1 MSHVRV
7 AAIALRDSRRAA
19 HWMRAAALWTV
30 VVLVAFNSGISA
42 GAPPPGFN
50 EKTGV
55 WPTSVTAASCRRGD
69 RVETGLQGEVTL
81 EDRASGRSTAGYACN
96 IDLVGQYQ
104 GQGANFIS
112 ASYKTCTY
120 VGSTFPHSDGV
131 HVIDASDISHP
142 QMTANLSEPAMV
154 GGTWESLKVNQ
165 TRGLLAA
172 TGVPFYTGFGYF
184 SIYDVSQD
192 CAHPRLLNLGRGSV
206 PGMRIGMLTHE
217 GAFSPDG
224 NTYWSS
230 GSMWVTALDVSDP
243 SDPHSVWSAPAG
255 LGTHGMGFTPDG
267 DTMYMSTLAG
277 VNILDTSAI
286 QDRAQPGFTM
296 HQMLPLR
303 GDKHWA
309 DGEFTQHSVYVTYGG
324 VPHIFTVDES
334 GSGGVKLFDAA
345 DPANLLLRNDIKLSI
360 NLPEHQDRW
369 WSSAIN
375 DGFFGYDP
383 HYCSVDRQDNP
394 LALACGWQQSGVRVF
409 DVRDPEHIREIAY
422 YNPPAQTGKQAE
434 LTNSVHAVFGKLA
447 AAPLSGTLAVA
458 RAILQGDT
466 RPDGSITAARNGQH
480 VGNDLSAD
488 WCMSPP
494 EFRGN
499 MLYVTCSDNG
509 FMELVLDPRVYP
521 PR

>member
-1 MSHVRV
+1 
-7 AAIALRDSRRAA
+7 
-19 HWMRAAALWTV
+19 
-30 VVLVAFNSGISA
+30 
-42 GAPPPGFN
+42 
-50 EKTGV
+50 
-55 WPTSVTAASCRRGD
+55 
-69 RVETGLQGEVTL
+69 
-81 EDRASGRSTAGYACN
+81 
-96 IDLVGQYQ
+96 
-104 GQGANFIS
+104 
-112 ASYKTCTY
+112 
-120 VGSTFPHSDGV
+120 
-131 HVIDASDISHP
+131 
-142 QMTANLSEPAMV
+142 
-154 GGTWESLKVNQ
+154 
-165 TRGLLAA
+165 LLAA

-184 SIYDVSQD
+184 SIYDISQD
-192 CAHPRLLNLGRGSV
+192 CAHPRLLNLGRGSL

-243 SDPHSVWSAPAG
+243 TDPHAVWSAPAG

-277 VNILDTSAI
+277 VNILDISAI

-296 HQMLPLR
+296 HQLLPLR

-309 DGEFTQHSVYVTYGG
+309 DGQFTQHSVYVTYRG

-334 GSGGVKLFDAA
+334 GSGGVKLFDAS
-345 DPANLLLRNDIKLSI
+345 DPANLLLRNDIKLAI

-369 WSSAIN
+369 MSSAIN

-383 HYCSVDRQDNP
+383 HYCSVDRQDDP
-394 LALACGWQQSGVRVF
+394 LALACGWQQSGIRVF

-434 LTNSVHAVFGKLA
+434 LTNSVHAVFGKLM
-447 AAPLSGTLAVA
+447 AAPLSGTLAVS
-458 RAILQGDT
+458 RAILAGDVQ
-466 RPDGSITAARNGQH
+466 PDGSITAARNSQH
-480 VGNDLSAD
+480 VGNDMTAD

-494 EFRGN
+494 EFRGD
-499 MLYVTCSDNG
+499 MLFVTCSDNG
-509 FMELVLDPRVYP
+509 FMALRLDPSVYP